1 MRNLKVAPEDV
12 QALLLAVLG
21 SLSIAISSHLA
32 TLAFD
37 DQDIQTDASS
47 TSANLPEPAD
57 VHSWFA
63 QYDAIR
69 RHARMSLMEK
79 LQSRH
84 HLFNMVFNPMSLF
97 NNEAR
102 PLLNRMIEKYGVAIE
117 QMRALK
123 SIKETAELRE
133 GYTQY
138 FEDARKLFIDIC
150 EAQGKSSEMRRKI
163 LPELMQ
169 RKRQLEALDQ
179 RNKQLDARLRRQY
192 DIPPLR

>member
-21 SLSIAISSHLA
+21 SLLIAVSSHLA
-32 TLAFD
+32 TQALEV
-37 DQDIQTDASS
+37 QDIQTDTSS
-47 TSANLPEPAD
+47 TSANPPEPED

-84 HLFNMVFNPMSLF
+84 HLFNLVFNPMSLF
-97 NNEAR
+97 NNEAQ
-102 PLLNRMIEKYGVAIE
+102 PLLKRMIEKYGLAT
-117 QMRALK
+117 QQLQRLK
-123 SIKETAELRE
+123 SFRETAQLQE
-133 GYTQY
+133 GYIHY
-138 FEDARKLFIDIC
+138 FEDARSLFIDIC
-150 EAQGKSSEMRRKI
+150 EAQDKSSEERRKI
-163 LPELMQ
+163 LPELME